1 MRGGPDRALTR
12 IGDFF
17 EERDRVMTGRESRA
31 GEGLSPDLPPVAEAK
46 SAMEDFLKEFRGFQD
61 DVKQSLQHQEE
72 RMTMLDRK
80 TMSYGRPALS
90 AAVEMEAP
98 HRKAFGAYLRQGD
111 DDGLRG
117 LVLEGKAMS
126 TAVAADGG
134 YLVDPQTAETIRSM
148 LLSTASLRAVANVV
162 QVEAVSFDVLV
173 DRSEVGSGW
182 ATETAAQAETATPVL
197 ERISIKL
204 HELSAM
210 PKASQRLLDDSAFD
224 VEGWLA
230 GKIATRFIRA
240 EAAAF
245 INGDGV
251 DKPKG
256 ILLPAKVANAAWT
269 WGSPGY
275 VPTGA
280 AADFA
285 ATNASDCIVNLV
297 YALGADYRANG
308 TFVMNSKTA
317 GAVRK
322 MKDAD
327 GRFMWGDSLQ
337 SGQPPQLMGYPVL
350 VCEDM
355 PDVAANAYP
364 IAFGDFAAGYTV
376 AERPD
381 LRILR
386 DPFSAKPHVLFYASK
401 RVGGDI
407 TDFAAI
413 KLLKV
418 ATS

>member
-1 MRGGPDRALTR
+1 
-12 IGDFF
+12 
-17 EERDRVMTGRESRA
+17 MTETKARA
-31 GEGLSPDLPPVAEAK
+31 GEGLPQAQTPTAEAK
-46 SAMEDFLKEFRGFQD
+46 AAMTGFLSEFNRFQD
-61 DVKQSLQHQEE
+61 EVKSTLKHQEE
-72 RMTMLDRK
+72 RLTMLNAK

-90 AAVEMEAP
+90 ARAETEAP
-98 HRKAFGAYLRQGD
+98 HQKAFNAYLRSGD

-117 LVLEGKAMS
+117 LTLEGKAMS

-134 YLVDPQTAETIRSM
+134 YLVDPQTADRIRSM
-148 LLSTASLRAVANVV
+148 LFATSSLRSIANIV
-162 QVEAVSFDVLV
+162 QVEATSFDVLV

-182 ATETAAQAETATPVL
+182 ATEVAATTETATPII

-204 HELSAM
+204 HELAAM

-230 GKIATRFIRA
+230 EKIATRFIRA

-245 INGDGV
+245 INGDGI

-256 ILLPAKVANAAWT
+256 ILLPTKVANASWV
-269 WGSPGY
+269 WGQIGY
-275 VPTGA
+275 IPTGA

-285 ATNASDCIVNLV
+285 TTNAADCIINLV

-308 TFVMNSKTA
+308 AFVMNSKTV

-327 GRFMWGDSLQ
+327 GRFLWSDGLAANE
-337 SGQPPQLMGYPVL
+337 PARLMGYPVL

-355 PDVAANAYP
+355 PDIAANAYA
-364 IAFGDFAAGYTV
+364 IAFGDFKSAYTI

-386 DPFSAKPHVLFYASK
+386 DPFSAKPNVLFYANK

-407 TDFAAI
+407 TDFAAV
-413 KLLKV
+413 KLLKIAV
-418 ATS
+418 S

>member
-1 MRGGPDRALTR
+1 
-12 IGDFF
+12 
-17 EERDRVMTGRESRA
+17 MTETKARA
-31 GEGLSPDLPPVAEAK
+31 GEVMPSAQTPAAEAK
-46 SAMEDFLKEFRGFQD
+46 AAMTGFLSEFARFQD
-61 DVKQSLQHQEE
+61 DVKSTLKHQEE
-72 RMTMLDRK
+72 RLTMLNAK
-80 TMSYGRPALS
+80 TMAFGRPALS
-90 AAVEMEAP
+90 AHAETEAP
-98 HRKAFGAYLRQGD
+98 HQKAFNAYLRSGD

-117 LVLEGKAMS
+117 LTLEGKAMS

-134 YLVDPQTAETIRSM
+134 YLVDPQTSERIQSL
-148 LLSTASLRAVANVV
+148 LLSTSSLRSIANVV
-162 QVEAVSFDVLV
+162 QVEATSFDVIV

-182 ATETAAQAETATPVL
+182 ATEAAATTETATPVI

-204 HELSAM
+204 HELAAM

-230 GKIATRFIRA
+230 EKIATRFTRA
-240 EAAAF
+240 EASAF
-245 INGDGV
+245 VNGDGV

-256 ILLPAKVANAAWT
+256 ILLPTKVADASWT
-269 WGSPGY
+269 WGNIGY
-275 VPTGA
+275 VPSGA
-280 AADFA
+280 ASDFA
-285 ATNASDCIVNLV
+285 ATDPADCIVNLV

-308 TFVMNSKTA
+308 AFMMNSKTV

-327 GRFMWGDSLQ
+327 GRFLWSDGLAAGEPSR
-337 SGQPPQLMGYPVL
+337 LMGYPV
-350 VCEDM
+350 VVSEDM

-364 IAFGDFAAGYTV
+364 IAFGDFRAAYTI

-386 DPFSAKPHVLFYASK
+386 DPFSAKPNVLFYANK

-407 TDFAAI
+407 TDYAAI

-418 ATS
+418 AVS

>member
-1 MRGGPDRALTR
+1 
-12 IGDFF
+12 
-17 EERDRVMTGRESRA
+17 MTETKARA
-31 GEGLSPDLPPVAEAK
+31 GEAMPQAQTPAAEAK
-46 SAMEDFLKEFRGFQD
+46 AAMTGFLTEFNRFQD
-61 DVKQSLQHQEE
+61 EVKSTLKHQEE
-72 RMTMLDRK
+72 RLTMLNAK

-90 AAVEMEAP
+90 ARAEVEAP
-98 HRKAFGAYLRQGD
+98 HQKAFNAYLRTGD

-117 LVLEGKAMS
+117 LSLESKALS

-134 YLVDPQTAETIRSM
+134 YLIDPQTADRIRSM
-148 LLSTASLRAVANVV
+148 LFATSSLRSIANVV
-162 QVEAVSFDVLV
+162 QVDASSFDVIV

-182 ATETAAQAETATPVL
+182 ATETGATTETATPVI

-204 HELSAM
+204 HELAAM

-230 GKIATRFIRA
+230 EKIATRFIRA

-256 ILLPAKVANAAWT
+256 ILLPAKVANASWT
-269 WGSPGY
+269 WGSLGY
-275 VPTGA
+275 IPTGA

-285 ATNASDCIVNLV
+285 TTNAVDCIVNLV
-297 YALGADYRANG
+297 YALGADYRANAA
-308 TFVMNSKTA
+308 FVMNSKTV

-327 GRFMWGDSLQ
+327 GRFMWSDGLAANE
-337 SGQPPQLMGYPVL
+337 PARLMGYPVL
-350 VCEDM
+350 VSEDM
-355 PDVAANAYP
+355 PDVGANTYP
-364 IAFGDFAAGYTV
+364 IAFGDFRAAYTI

-386 DPFSAKPHVLFYASK
+386 DPFSAKPNVLFYANK

-407 TDFAAI
+407 TDYSAI

-418 ATS
+418 AVS